1 MSRKPNTAGIKID
14 PNEIEYES
22 MVFYISWYK
31 QLLKLSERYGEEIF
45 IRGFEELCEY
55 SFHGVVP
62 DNSDNP
68 VLEMFFDMAR
78 ASIDANIKLR
88 IAGKIAADARWG
100 NQNKS
105 EEKPKRGRKK
115 KEEPKLK
122 EEPAASRFDIADD
135 EWLEPTDENIA
146 KMQAEWEQRQKAN
159 GESGNL

>member
-115 KEEPKLK
+115 KEEEKTEP
-122 EEPAASRFDIADD
+122 EEVTSEIPEIADD
-135 EWLEPTDENIA
+135 EWLDPTPENIA
-146 KMQAEWEQRQKAN
+146 RTKAQ
-159 GESGNL
+159 G